1 MPAHS
6 ADSGLRTP
14 AFVFAV
20 EDAASP
26 DAQWCLAQYFAELA
40 SRFEQG
46 FDPARSLPADAASM
60 TPPNGAF
67 VVARREGRAVGCGA
81 FKMQPD
87 RRAYLKRMWISRDAR
102 GLGLG
107 RRMLSELERV
117 ALEMGAEVTQLETNR
132 TLVEAIALYRASG
145 YTEVAPFNDEPY
157 AHHWFEKRLT

>member
-1 MPAHS
+1 MARHS
-6 ADSGLRTP
+6 ADSDLGAPTIT
-14 AFVFAV
+14 FAV

-40 SRFEQG
+40 TRFEHG
-46 FDPARSLPADAASM
+46 FDPAQSLPADAASM

-67 VVARREGRAVGCGA
+67 VIARREGRPVGCGA
-81 FKMQPD
+81 FKMQPE

-117 ALEMGAEVTQLETNR
+117 AREMGAEVAQLETNR
-132 TLVEAIALYRASG
+132 SLVEAIALYRGSG
-145 YTEVAPFNDEPY
+145 YSEVAPFNDEPY